1 MLFTC
6 GQFLFGFRGHLLA
19 VSKQPLPEPSG
30 KITSFH
36 LGLGSR
42 FMVPCSGANGGIF
55 PEMPSAKELARQLR
69 GLELKERKGKKQD
82 QC

>member
-6 GQFLFGFRGHLLA
+6 GQFLFGFQGRLLA
-19 VSKQPLPEPSG
+19 VSKQPLPEPCG

-55 PEMPSAKELARQLR
+55 PEMPSVKELA
-69 GLELKERKGKKQD
+69 KD
-82 QC
+82 S